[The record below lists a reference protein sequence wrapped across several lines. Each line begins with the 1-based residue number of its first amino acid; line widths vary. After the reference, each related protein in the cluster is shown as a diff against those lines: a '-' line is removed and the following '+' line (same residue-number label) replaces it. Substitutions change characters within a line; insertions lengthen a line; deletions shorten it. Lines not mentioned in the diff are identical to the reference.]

1 MCGSDTLLFLF
12 DAHKRLWVF
21 EVASV
26 SRYLDWLLL
35 AIVVLVSLASPL
47 IVLEFV
53 SGRY

>member
-1 MCGSDTLLFLF
+1 M
-12 DAHKRLWVF
+12 
-21 EVASV
+21 

-53 SGRY
+53 GGRYWSRYGTQAIVSVRAGFFL